1 MSKNKKIYPLAY
13 ELKPNMV
20 RTLYYLGFPQ
30 RWKTEL
36 LKIDRSVKPNAKDE
50 YGLPTNT
57 LKRMLLAWMDGVVDL
72 APLKK
77 FSEDSHWLISC
88 TPYDNRALKE
98 LCQYIQIWCRA
109 TYNRTSYKTMTTSM
123 EKTLIDFCSSM
134 QWEELKGLQ
143 MQEKVQLT
151 MEDGT
156 VSGEAYTVVPLLAVN
171 QLLGKTIQL
180 QQTSLRLSYA
190 GKNELVGQPLEDP
203 KSHHKYSFVF
213 TFSLQTTPPDRQAL
227 LLCHMSIRRWIYAS
241 WYTDRP
247 VYPQEG
253 ILAHIK
259 TSDDKFCQV
268 NICGSYSKQATFWD
282 CKDEQCYNV
291 CDYQPLPS
299 AQEIVDHPEQFDSK
313 ILLPYKNGMFGFK
326 ESKIGTGVPVQD
338 KALLHREILHNLT
351 ELVCEDTPEAA
362 WIGEKSIIPTFKTPQ
377 DYQDPEHF
385 REWVRSCIETDRIV
399 FELYGLW
406 KDPGQRRL
414 LEQIEQAI
422 GSDFGLNQENSCM
435 QIQIIHKEIGDMV
448 DALENS
454 LTQTQMKHS
463 KHVEKTV
470 GPTQTVTG
478 CIVVIPA
485 AKDYEHKGD
494 PKQAVRNGFARSGR
508 VVQFINPDNC
518 EKSGI
523 NTDKIEHSV
532 YDLYRQLGIVSLIDL
547 SKKTKHPMLQV
558 PCVGLHI
565 CTQIH
570 SKMRKGRFLP
580 LTVQTDLQTGRT
592 RVSCDAFTRQNLS
605 YREACLEMAQLFWKD
620 DLEKFCTQA
629 SFQPAKQLLL
639 KMKNEHRTSDDRVL
653 LLVTSDGNT
662 RPLWNGISDKEIGEY
677 VMAAEYCPK
686 EINVG
691 KKASP
696 FELELLNSGV
706 RIIRLRTNQEVPDY
720 YTDLSIKA
728 TDEIQQRAGTSGIF
742 QYGKAF
748 WSIVSRPN
756 DPKFKKSLKENRID
770 HPQTFYAEKDMAE
783 LYPLQLQPGDSS
795 TEWVI
800 FADGLRT
807 LPLQY
812 KKTTVL
818 PLPLHLAKG
827 LEEYL
832 FNV

>member
-1 MSKNKKIYPLAY
+1 MPENKKIYPLAC

-30 RWKTEL
+30 RWKAEL

-57 LKRMLLAWMDGVVDL
+57 LKRMLLAWMDGVVDF

-77 FSEDSHWLISC
+77 FSEDSHWLTSC
-88 TPYDNRALKE
+88 TPYDDRALKE
-98 LCQYIQIWCRA
+98 LCQYVQIWCRA
-109 TYNRTSYKTMTTSM
+109 TYNRTSYKTMTAST
-123 EKTLIDFCSSM
+123 EKTLSDFCSSM

-143 MQEKVQLT
+143 VQEQVQLT
-151 MEDGT
+151 LDDGT
-156 VSGEAYTVVPLLAVN
+156 VSGEAYSAVPLLAVN
-171 QLLGKTIQL
+171 QLLGKTIEL

-190 GKNELVGQPLEDP
+190 GKNELVSQPLEDP
-203 KSHHKYSFVF
+203 RSHHKYSFVF
-213 TFSLQTTPPDRQAL
+213 TFSLQTTPPDRRAL

-241 WYTDRP
+241 WYTDQS
-247 VYPQEG
+247 VYPQDK

-259 TSDDKFCQV
+259 TREDKFCQV
-268 NICGSYSKQATFWD
+268 NICGNYSKGITFWD
-282 CKDEQCYNV
+282 NKDEQCYNV

-299 AQEIVDHPEQFDSK
+299 AQEVVDHPEQFDSK
-313 ILLPYKNGMFGFK
+313 ILLPYKNGMSGFK
-326 ESKIGTGVPVQD
+326 ESKIGTGIPVQD
-338 KALLHREILHNLT
+338 KALLHGEILHHLE
-351 ELVCEDTPEAA
+351 ELVREDTPSAA
-362 WIGEKSIIPTFKTPQ
+362 WIGRKSNIPTFKTPR
-377 DYQDPEHF
+377 DYQDPEQF
-385 REWVRSCIETDRIV
+385 REWVKSCTETEQIA

-406 KDPGQRRL
+406 QDRMQREL

-422 GSDFGLNQENSCM
+422 DGDFGPNQDNSCL
-435 QIQIIHKEIGDMV
+435 QIQIVHKEIGDMV

-454 LTQTQMKHS
+454 FTQTQMKHS
-463 KHVEKTV
+463 RHVEKTV

-478 CIVVIPA
+478 CIVVIPD
-485 AKDYEHKGD
+485 AKYYDHKGD

-508 VVQFINPDNC
+508 VVQFINPENC
-518 EKSGI
+518 EETGT
-523 NTDKIEHSV
+523 NTAKIEHCV

-547 SKKTKHPMLQV
+547 SKKAKHPMLQI
-558 PCVGLHI
+558 PCIGLHI

-570 SKMRKGRFLP
+570 GKIKKGRFLP
-580 LTVQTDLQTGRT
+580 LTVQTDLQTGKT

-620 DLEKFCTQA
+620 DLEKLCTQA

-639 KMKNEHRTSDDRVL
+639 KMKNEHRTSDDRAL

-662 RPLWNGISDKEIGEY
+662 RSLWNGISDKEIGES
-677 VMAAEYCPK
+677 VLEDEYCPRA
-686 EINVG
+686 INVG
-691 KKASP
+691 KKTSP
-696 FELELLNSGV
+696 FDLELLNSGV
-706 RIIRLRTNQEVPDY
+706 RIIRIRANQEVPDY
-720 YTDLSIKA
+720 YTDLSVKA
-728 TDEIQQRAGTSGIF
+728 TDEKQQRAATSGIF
-742 QYGKAF
+742 QYGKVF
-748 WSIVSRPN
+748 WSIVSHPN
-756 DPKFKKSLKENRID
+756 DPKFVYSFRENRID
-770 HPQTFYAEKDMAE
+770 HPRKFYAEKDMAE

-795 TEWVI
+795 SKWII
-800 FADGLRT
+800 FADGLRA

-812 KKTTVL
+812 NQTTVL